1 MSTKI
6 TISDLTSA
14 GLLEVYNR
22 WGSQHVKKF
31 ENRAIGERRVAA
43 LLAEMDDMPLAIAM
57 GTREEAN
64 AFFAARAAKRTKRG
78 KAATPAPVIP
88 DNDGAPVVDDP
99 AVGDDTYERRM
110 AASAADHEAA
120 EAFPTGAGEA
130 AFQAFVDTEEAKA
143 AAAPSASQP
152 DPAAKPRRMAG
163 VPKPGSKGGIIVALL
178 SREQG
183 ATVDELMAA
192 TGWQSH
198 TTRAYFVGLRRI
210 GLPVARV
217 SKGAYR
223 IEAAVDQ
230 AA

>member
-6 TISDLTSA
+6 TISDLTI
-14 GLLEVYNR
+14 GRLLEVYNR
-22 WGSQHVKKF
+22 WATTPIKRF
-31 ENRAIGERRVAA
+31 ENRAIGERRLTA
-43 LLAEMDDMPLAIAM
+43 LLAEHGLPLAIAM
-57 GTREEAN
+57 GTDEAVT
-64 AFFAARAAKRTKRG
+64 AFRAARAAKRTTRG

-88 DNDGAPVVDDP
+88 DNDVDDD
-99 AVGDDTYERRM
+99 AIGDDTDERRM
-110 AASAADHEAA
+110 AARAADHEAA

-152 DPAAKPRRMAG
+152 DPAAKRARLAG
-163 VPKPGSKGGIIVALL
+163 VPKPGSKGGTIVALL

-192 TGWQSH
+192 TGWQQH
-198 TTRAYFVGLRRI
+198 TTRAYFVGLRQI
-210 GLPVARV
+210 GLPVTRV
-217 SKGAYR
+217 EQGHYR
-223 IEAAVDQ
+223 IEAAADQ